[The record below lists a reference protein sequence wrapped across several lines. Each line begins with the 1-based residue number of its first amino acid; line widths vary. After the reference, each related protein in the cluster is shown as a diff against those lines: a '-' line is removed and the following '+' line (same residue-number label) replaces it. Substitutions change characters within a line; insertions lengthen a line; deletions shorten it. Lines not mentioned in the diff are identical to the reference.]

1 MALNPF
7 KKLMSRDNSDEE
19 YLEIDVDKKE
29 GSQKVIVKPFV
40 LRKYEDVNHVLN
52 ALRDGYTIAVVDIR
66 EMRKKDIIE
75 LKRAIAKIKK
85 TTEALEGTIAGFGEN
100 LVIATPSFARI
111 EKEDIVEPEKKKP
124 EYY

>member
-1 MALNPF
+1 MN
-7 KKLMSRDNSDEE
+7 RDDDGE

-29 GSQKVIVKPFV
+29 GSQKVLVKPFI
-40 LRKYEDVNHVLN
+40 LKKYEDVNHVLN

-85 TTEALEGTIAGFGEN
+85 TTEALDGNIAGFGEN
-100 LVIATPSFARI
+100 LVIATPSFAKI
-111 EKEDIVEPEKKKP
+111 EKEDILDTPPKKP
-124 EYY
+124 EFY